1 MDSAS
6 HVYSSTDGKTWVLKG
21 RVYSSGT
28 NAKKICF
35 IKSLGVWVVIS
46 SGLLFQSH
54 DLITWEIM
62 NAGSNLVDVAECD
75 GLMVAITENGRFI
88 TYDGNELKSYY
99 MASGESGIT
108 RLCVAEEIGNILA
121 LADGK
126 IYKQNIRNI
135 RFVIGAPYWTKI
147 TTGFAFS
154 GFVFMENYSL
164 YFCKDTSTKKILRS
178 ADLRTWTE
186 FLQNPQNANIV
197 YDEEDMFLNT
207 SDSVGILSAVHEK
220 NAIDKIQGD
229 LNLSL
234 AKNNVIIYKN
244 EKPSILRL
252 VYRNKYIGV

>member
-1 MDSAS
+1 M
-6 HVYSSTDGKTWVLKG
+6 
-21 RVYSSGT
+21 
-28 NAKKICF
+28 
-35 IKSLGVWVVIS
+35 
-46 SGLLFQSH
+46 
-54 DLITWEIM
+54 
-62 NAGSNLVDVAECD
+62 
-75 GLMVAITENGRFI
+75 
-88 TYDGNELKSYY
+88 
-99 MASGESGIT
+99 
-108 RLCVAEEIGNILA
+108 
-121 LADGK
+121 
-126 IYKQNIRNI
+126 
-135 RFVIGAPYWTKI
+135 RFVTGAVYWAKI

-154 GFVFMENYSL
+154 GFVFMENYSV

-207 SDSVGILSAVHEK
+207 SDSVGILSTVHEE

-244 EKPSILRL
+244 KKPSILRL